1 MNAALPRMYWRVNQ
15 SLESGFNT
23 VSLLL
28 PTSREG
34 EAQEFPV
41 ELFFK
46 HTSPAAQ
53 LSRQQ
58 DLVWSE
64 QDNQLFSGLL
74 TQICDAEQGTIE
86 VNLNDEVIQEFIH
99 LVATARFQTPLP
111 AEHLEGKDINTPRF
125 ELNLGDIVSLN
136 TCYGFVSA
144 VIIDLDSIDA
154 TCILL
159 DEIENAQ
166 QELVAEM
173 YSSVVMSRM
182 SVVHEAFSETEE
194 AGAYETVH

>member
-34 EAQEFPV
+34 KAQEFPV

-46 HTSPAAQ
+46 HSSPAAK
-53 LSRQQ
+53 LSKQQ

-64 QDNQLFSGLL
+64 QDNELFSGLL
-74 TQICDAEQGTIE
+74 TQICDAKDGAIE
-86 VNLNDEVIQEFIH
+86 VNLHDEVIQEFVH
-99 LVATARFQTPLP
+99 LVATARFQTPIP

-125 ELNLGDIVSLN
+125 ELSLGDIVSLN

-144 VIIDLDSIDA
+144 VITDLDSIDA

-159 DEIENAQ
+159 DDIENEKN
-166 QELVAEM
+166 ELVVEM
-173 YSSVVMSRM
+173 YSSVVMSRL
-182 SVVHEAFSETEE
+182 SVVREAFSETEE
-194 AGAYETVH
+194 AGTYETIH